1 MRLRH
6 KLPNVFGLYMVDVL
20 CCSLGCVILLW
31 LFNDYT
37 STLLNRDLEA
47 RGVELARLTEEQRAR
62 AAELALAKTRLE
74 EQEIAAQNL
83 TAELDDRQKDLEKLG
98 RDIFALNDR
107 LRAEQGN
114 RAMTEKDLGSTR
126 TALRA
131 EEEKNRQSVRTMAT
145 DATRLADLRREL
157 QTRLALLTV
166 RDLELAGLRL
176 KKGELEAQARAQGER
191 ALKLEE
197 QVAKATAE
205 ADRGKVVVADIM
217 AARDKADQQ
226 LTLGASKM
234 AELEKLLAATVAA
247 RTKAEKARDDTEK
260 ALSTTMIAREKTGK
274 TLDDKVLKVAELED
288 ALTRETRRRRAVE
301 DEMQAIG
308 RKVAETDA
316 EKNRL
321 TIDLSRLK
329 SRIDARFEGIE
340 LTGKRVVFAV
350 DMSGSMVLLDSV
362 TPAGGKWAEVG
373 RVLGRLMDSLPELE
387 SYQVLVFA
395 ENARWLFG
403 EDTWRKFQAG
413 KSSAEVVTALSTLQP
428 KGGTNLHTAMEQTFT
443 LRSAGL
449 DSVYLLSDGLPNQ
462 GPGLDANQERTL
474 TEGPRGELLGRR
486 VRQQLTESWNAPVAG
501 GERPVRIHTIG
512 FFYESPDL
520 GAFLWSLARENRGRF
535 VGMSSP

>member
-31 LFNDYT
+31 LFNDYK

-107 LRAEQGN
+107 LRAEQGS
-114 RAMTEKDLGSTR
+114 RATTEKDLGSTR

-413 KSSAEVVTALSTLQP
+413 KSSAEVVTALSALQP

>member
-31 LFNDYT
+31 LFNDYK

-107 LRAEQGN
+107 LRAEQGS
-114 RAMTEKDLGSTR
+114 RATTEKDLGSTR

-176 KKGELEAQARAQGER
+176 KKGELEAQARTQGER

-413 KSSAEVVTALSTLQP
+413 KSSAEVVTALGALQP
-428 KGGTNLHTAMEQTFT
+428 KGGTNLHTAREQTFT

>member
-1 MRLRH
+1 M
-6 KLPNVFGLYMVDVL
+6 
-20 CCSLGCVILLW
+20 
-31 LFNDYT
+31 
-37 STLLNRDLEA
+37 
-47 RGVELARLTEEQRAR
+47 
-62 AAELALAKTRLE
+62 
-74 EQEIAAQNL
+74 
-83 TAELDDRQKDLEKLG
+83 
-98 RDIFALNDR
+98 
-107 LRAEQGN
+107 
-114 RAMTEKDLGSTR
+114 
-126 TALRA
+126 
-131 EEEKNRQSVRTMAT
+131 
-145 DATRLADLRREL
+145 
-157 QTRLALLTV
+157 
-166 RDLELAGLRL
+166 
-176 KKGELEAQARAQGER
+176 
-191 ALKLEE
+191 
-197 QVAKATAE
+197 
-205 ADRGKVVVADIM
+205 
-217 AARDKADQQ
+217 
-226 LTLGASKM
+226 
-234 AELEKLLAATVAA
+234 
-247 RTKAEKARDDTEK
+247 
-260 ALSTTMIAREKTGK
+260 
-274 TLDDKVLKVAELED
+274 
-288 ALTRETRRRRAVE
+288 
-301 DEMQAIG
+301 
-308 RKVAETDA
+308 
-316 EKNRL
+316 
-321 TIDLSRLK
+321 
-329 SRIDARFEGIE
+329 
-340 LTGKRVVFAV
+340 VFAV

-443 LRSAGL
+443 LRSSGL

>member
-1 MRLRH
+1 
-6 KLPNVFGLYMVDVL
+6 
-20 CCSLGCVILLW
+20 
-31 LFNDYT
+31 
-37 STLLNRDLEA
+37 
-47 RGVELARLTEEQRAR
+47 
-62 AAELALAKTRLE
+62 
-74 EQEIAAQNL
+74 
-83 TAELDDRQKDLEKLG
+83 
-98 RDIFALNDR
+98 
-107 LRAEQGN
+107 
-114 RAMTEKDLGSTR
+114 MTEKDLGSTR

>member
-31 LFNDYT
+31 LFNDYK

-107 LRAEQGN
+107 LRAEQGS
-114 RAMTEKDLGSTR
+114 RATTEKDLGSTR

-176 KKGELEAQARAQGER
+176 KKGELEAQARTQGER